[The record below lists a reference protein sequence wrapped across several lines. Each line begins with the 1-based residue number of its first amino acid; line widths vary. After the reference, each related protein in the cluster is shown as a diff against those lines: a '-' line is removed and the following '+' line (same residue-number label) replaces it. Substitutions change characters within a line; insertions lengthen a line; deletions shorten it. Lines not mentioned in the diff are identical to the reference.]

1 MSDQARTSDPGTQ
14 IRSIVAAYGGASQHD
29 VGSFRTVIQKLRRG
43 SALANEGV
51 ALIESFA
58 SAND

>member
-1 MSDQARTSDPGTQ
+1 M
-14 IRSIVAAYGGASQHD
+14 AAYGGASQQD